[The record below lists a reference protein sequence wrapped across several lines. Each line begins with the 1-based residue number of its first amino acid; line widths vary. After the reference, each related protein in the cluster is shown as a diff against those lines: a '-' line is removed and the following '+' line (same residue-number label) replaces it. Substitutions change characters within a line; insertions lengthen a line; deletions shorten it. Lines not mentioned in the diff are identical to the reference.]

1 MGNQFVRAAG
11 VEMAPMKDE
20 TVLFNPANRKF
31 CVLNVTAAL
40 IWDILDRPR
49 TVPEIVNSVCERY
62 RDADEGRVEQDVRKA
77 LDELRGIA
85 CVAEG

>member
-1 MGNQFVRAAG
+1 MASQFVRAAG

-20 TVLFNPANRKF
+20 TVLFNTSNRKF

-49 TVPEIVNSVCERY
+49 TVSEIVGSVCERY
-62 RDADEGRVEQDVRKA
+62 RSVDAGRVEQDVQRA
-77 LDELRGIA
+77 LDELLAIA